1 MTWTIHY
8 TTSAA
13 RDIRR
18 LDPGIR
24 KRIQAALMKLS
35 EDPSRGKLLQMGL
48 RGLRSWRTGVF
59 RIVYRVKD
67 EQIEILVV
75 AVGHR
80 RNVYDEIRRKLS

>member
-1 MTWTIHY
+1 MTWTIRY

-24 KRIQAALMKLS
+24 RHIQAAMKALR
-35 EDPSRGKLLQMGL
+35 EDPWRGKLLQMSL
-48 RGLRSWRTGVF
+48 RGLRSWRTGAF
-59 RIVYRVKD
+59 RIVYRIQE
-67 EQIEILVV
+67 EQIEILVL